1 MEDANV
7 AKMLAQGG
15 RRGKQLAAWLW
26 RAKLLILEFAVLVGV
41 LVASRM
47 FAVANWKLPA
57 GDVTEYYQ
65 YAQAFWLGRPPL
77 HALPVEYP
85 PLSILPFSLTL
96 LPPLPDFQS
105 VFSWWMAGAVLLGYA
120 GFLRFSTRR
129 RGLAYILYL
138 LIGADA
144 VLLARYDIVPA
155 LVTLAAL
162 WATERKRFT
171 LAYLL
176 LAAGILLKLYP
187 AFLLPVVMIA
197 QWRTQSA
204 REGTTLTGGLRA
216 RLAAIIHAQATKRV
230 ALGAGFCVAL
240 TGLGFAIAY
249 VLAGTS
255 AFTGFTYASD
265 RPLQVESTPASLLW
279 LGTLVGI
286 PAHEDFS
293 FLSLNYVGVL
303 DGMLKPFSA
312 LALLGGCLWVYWRQ
326 ARGRLSIGQA
336 FLACLCAVIVT
347 NKIFSPQYLIW
358 LLPIAAT
365 VDGFSLV
372 WVTICLLT
380 TLDFPILYGMRNP
393 IWTVT
398 YSWQFMPVV
407 TLRNALLVYATLR
420 AILRPG
426 RPSARETGTS
436 ADADMQERDEHEGAR
451 PALIG

>member
-1 MEDANV
+1 MA
-7 AKMLAQGG
+7 AMLAQARQRG
-15 RRGKQLAAWLW
+15 RRLAAWLW
-26 RAKLLILEFAVLVGV
+26 RARLIILEFAVLVGV
-41 LVASRM
+41 LVESRR
-47 FAVANWKLPA
+47 FAVAHWKLPA
-57 GDVTEYYQ
+57 GDVTEYFQ

-85 PLSILPFSLTL
+85 PLSILPFSLTS

-105 VFSWWMAGAVLLGYA
+105 VFSWWMAVAVLLGYA

-129 RGLAYILYL
+129 RGIAYILYL

-197 QWRTQSA
+197 QWRTQSHGDGA
-204 REGTTLTGGLRA
+204 TVKGGIRA
-216 RLAAIIHAQATKRV
+216 RLAGILRAEATKRV
-230 ALGAGFCVAL
+230 ALGAGLCLVV

-249 VLAGTS
+249 VLAGTD

-303 DGMLKPFSA
+303 DGLLKPLSA
-312 LALLGGCLWVYWRQ
+312 LALVGGCLWVYWRQ
-326 ARGRLSIGQA
+326 ARGHLSIGQA
-336 FLACLCAVIVT
+336 FLACLCAVVVT

-372 WVTICLLT
+372 WIAICLLT

-420 AILRPG
+420 AILRPQQ
-426 RPSARETGTS
+426 RGTTPTDAAAG
-436 ADADMQERDEHEGAR
+436 ADTEERDERKGAR

>member
-1 MEDANV
+1 MAE
-7 AKMLAQGG
+7 LFAQLR
-15 RRGKQLAAWLW
+15 RRGSALAAWLW
-26 RAKLLILEFAVLVGV
+26 QAKLLLLEFAVLVGV

-57 GDVTEYYQ
+57 GDVTEYHQ
-65 YAQAFWLGRPPL
+65 YAQDFWLGRPPL

-85 PLSILPFSLTL
+85 PLSIIPFSLTL

-129 RGLAYILYL
+129 RGLVYILYL

-162 WATERKRFT
+162 WAAERRRFA
-171 LAYLL
+171 LAYVL

-197 QWRTQSA
+197 QWRAQHADAGSA
-204 REGTTLTGGLRA
+204 GPAGTDGIRA
-216 RLAAIIHAQATKRV
+216 RLATFLRDQATRRV
-230 ALGAGFCVAL
+230 ALGAGLCAAL
-240 TGLGFAIAY
+240 TVLGFAVAY
-249 VLAGTS
+249 VLVGAG
-255 AFTGFTYASD
+255 AFTGFTYAGN

-303 DGMLKPFSA
+303 DGLLKPLSA

-372 WVTICLLT
+372 WVAICLLT

-420 AILRPG
+420 ATLRPRQQAVAEQVATPG
-426 RPSARETGTS
+426 
-436 ADADMQERDEHEGAR
+436 DAGSEERDEHEGAQ

>member
-7 AKMLAQGG
+7 ADMLARGL
-15 RRGKQLAAWLW
+15 RRGERLAAWLW
-26 RAKLLILEFAVLVGV
+26 RAKLAVLEFAVLAGV
-41 LVASRM
+41 LVAARM
-47 FAVANWKLPA
+47 YAVAHWKLPA

-65 YAQAFWLGRPPL
+65 YARDFWLGRPPL
-77 HALPVEYP
+77 HALPLEYP
-85 PLSILPFSLTL
+85 PLSIIPFSLTL
-96 LPPLPDFQS
+96 LPPLHDFQS
-105 VFSWWMAGAVLLGYA
+105 VFSWWMGGAVLLGYA

-129 RGLAYILYL
+129 RGLVYIVYL
-138 LIGADA
+138 LLGADA

-171 LAYLL
+171 LAYVL

-197 QWRTQSA
+197 QWQA
-204 REGTTLTGGLRA
+204 LPHDAAGAAAPGLRA
-216 RLAAIIHAQATKRV
+216 RLMGLLREPATKRI
-230 ALGAGFCVAL
+230 AMGAGLSVGL
-240 TGLGFAIAY
+240 TVLGFALAY
-249 VLAGTS
+249 VLAGAGALS
-255 AFTGFTYASD
+255 GFTYASD

-303 DGMLKPFSA
+303 DGALKPLSA

-326 ARGRLSIGQA
+326 ARGGLTIGQA

-358 LLPIAAT
+358 LLPVAAA
-365 VDGFSLV
+365 VDGFSFV
-372 WVTICLLT
+372 WIAICLLT

-420 AILRPG
+420 AILRP
-426 RPSARETGTS
+426 RRSAATH
-436 ADADMQERDEHEGAR
+436 ADASRADRSQRGDEREGAQ
-451 PALIG
+451 PMLVG